1 MALHYLAKMK
11 IMVLKDIERE
21 EVEFVA
27 KVFLVTKRLIQHRKV
42 DLWLFLDTWIA
53 SDRESGSFLAGTLG
67 VC

>member
-27 KVFLVTKRLIQHRKV
+27 KVRTV
-42 DLWLFLDTWIA
+42 A
-53 SDRESGSFLAGTLG
+53 
-67 VC
+67 